1 MTATLIPVKMVEDV
15 LMQLMVLPVYVLR
28 DGRDLHVVV
37 VSTFLY
43 NVHVLK

>member
-28 DGRDLHVVV
+28 DGRDLHVVR
-37 VSTFLY
+37 VSAY
-43 NVHVLK
+43 IYM